1 MGTGLKIV
9 VFSALCL
16 IWSSTWLMIKVG
28 LEGAPPVTSA
38 GLRFIIASFV
48 ILSILVYRR
57 IRLPNT
63 KRFYWLSLYL
73 GLFQMGFPYALVY
86 WAETRISSGLTSL
99 LFSTMPFTVSILARV
114 MIGDPL
120 TLSKLAGIFI
130 GTLGTAV
137 IFWDGLSLGGSQ
149 SAWGI
154 AAALGSALFASLSSV
169 MVKKFARAYHPMASI
184 FLPMVIGGILLTAS
198 GRVLESNQQI
208 RWNFPTVG
216 SVVYLAVIGSVVAFA
231 LYYWLI
237 KHIDV
242 TVLSYQT
249 FVIPIL
255 ACLIGWIFLRETV
268 TINTAIGGGM
278 ILVGIALA
286 TFRLSR
292 NKRSVSVGFRG
303 GR

>member
-16 IWSSTWLMIKVG
+16 IWSSTWIMIKVG
-28 LEGAPPVTSA
+28 LEGAPPVKSA
-38 GLRFIIASFV
+38 GLRFIIASLV
-48 ILSILVYRR
+48 ILAILVHRR
-57 IRLPNT
+57 IGLPRT

-73 GLFQMGFPYALVY
+73 GLFQIGFPYALVY

-99 LFSTMPFTVSILARV
+99 LFSTMPFTVAMMARMIL
-114 MIGDPL
+114 GDPI
-120 TLSKLAGIFI
+120 TLPKFSGIVI
-130 GTLGTAV
+130 GTLGAVV
-137 IFWDGLSLGGSQ
+137 IFWDGLSLGGSR

-154 AAALGSALFASLSSV
+154 CAALASAVCASLSSV
-169 MVKKFARAYHPMASI
+169 MVKKFARAYHPVASI
-184 FLPMVIGGILLTAS
+184 FLPMVVGGVLLMA
-198 GRVLESNQQI
+198 GGYAIESRQSI
-208 RWNFPTVG
+208 RWDLATTG
-216 SVVYLAVIGSVVAFA
+216 SVLYLAVIGSVLAFA
-231 LYYWLI
+231 LYYWII
-237 KHIDV
+237 KHIDI

-286 TFRLSR
+286 TFRFSR
-292 NKRSVSVGFRG
+292 NKRSTIA
-303 GR
+303 